1 MNVTILFGDREKK
14 CSVDEIVRRA
24 HAVVES
30 ALEPSRATSPSFETA
45 RPVWHSV
52 AMQID
57 CKADSEYQQ
66 LLSAIKVNCTLRRI
80 AVMGVRTA

>member
-24 HAVVES
+24 HAVVE
-30 ALEPSRATSPSFETA
+30 AVLEPVRATSPSFESA

-57 CKADSEYQQ
+57 CNEDSEYQQ
-66 LLSAIKVNCTLRRI
+66 LLGAIKVNCALRRI